1 MFRATDAFV
10 SHGSEWT
17 FPSKAPS
24 KPGWARRLLA
34 GTELWVAN
42 PATLALLLFAV
53 AIAARVAQFGN
64 PVVQVDDQ
72 FYLLVGDRMLHGAL
86 PFVDVWDRKPIGLFL
101 LYAGI
106 RLLGGGGVIQYQ
118 IVATLFA
125 ALTAFVIAR
134 IALRGTN
141 PHGAA
146 AAGVVYILYLGV
158 FGGEAGQSPVFYN
171 LLVACAGLT
180 IVRVLERPHFDR
192 ISVSLGAAAM
202 LLIGISLQ
210 VKYSTVF
217 EGALFGVVLMLAARA
232 DGWPLA
238 RVLSAAILWAGISAL
253 PTVAAWLVYVAIG
266 HNAEFVQANF
276 LSILARGSDGTG
288 IAAWR
293 LVQMTLG
300 LMPLLCAS
308 WMALSVK
315 REAETGVARRV
326 RHFVLTWA
334 VCAIAGVLVFGA
346 YFDHYALPLLLPL
359 SLCAAPLFGDPN
371 AGIAIVGGKR
381 TWRISAGLVVMIIAT
396 AISIPAINKNRRD
409 RGWGPQV
416 EKLAAFIQPRLGD
429 GCLFVFHGEPALY
442 QMTNSCFPTRWIF
455 PNHLNYRREANALG
469 VDAVAETSRIM
480 ATRPKLVVTS
490 TKPERDVNPA
500 TWAVVQAG
508 LARDYDL
515 AFAQPVG
522 SRMRLV
528 YQLKSG
534 R

>member
-24 KPGWARRLLA
+24 RRGWARGFLA
-34 GTELWVAN
+34 ATELWVAN
-42 PATLALLLFAV
+42 PATLALFLLGV

-86 PFVDVWDRKPIGLFL
+86 PFVDIWDRKPVGLFL

-106 RLLGGGGVIQYQ
+106 RLLGGSGVLQYQ

-125 ALTAFVIAR
+125 ALTALVIAR

-158 FGGEAGQSPVFYN
+158 FGGDAGQSPVFYN
-171 LLVACAGLT
+171 LLVACAGLL
-180 IVRVLERPHFDR
+180 IVRVLERPRFDHV
-192 ISVSLGAAAM
+192 SLSLGAAAM

-210 VKYSTVF
+210 IKYSTVF
-217 EGALFGVVLMLAARA
+217 EGALFGVVLMFAARA
-232 DGWPLA
+232 DGWSLS
-238 RVLSAAILWAGISAL
+238 RVLAAAALWAGISAL
-253 PTVAAWLVYVAIG
+253 PTLAAWLFYAAIG

-276 LSILARGSDGTG
+276 LSILARGSDGAG
-288 IAAWR
+288 AAAWR
-293 LVQMTLG
+293 LVLMTLG
-300 LMPLLCAS
+300 LLPLLCAS
-308 WMALSVK
+308 WMAASVK
-315 REAETGVARRV
+315 RHAETGAARRV
-326 RHFVLTWA
+326 RSFVMVWA
-334 VCAIAGVLVFGA
+334 ACAIAGVLVFGA
-346 YFDHYALPLLLPL
+346 YFDHYALPLLVPL

-371 AGIAIVGGKR
+371 AGIAIADGKR
-381 TWRISAGLVVMIIAT
+381 TWRISAGLVVMLIAT
-396 AISIPAINKNRRD
+396 AISVPAINKNRRD

-416 EKLAAFIQPRLGD
+416 ETLAAFIRPRLE

-442 QMTNSCFPTRWIF
+442 QMTNSCLPTRWIF
-455 PNHLNYRREANALG
+455 PNPLNLTREANALG

-490 TKPERDVNPA
+490 TRPERDVNPA
-500 TWAVVQAG
+500 TWAVVQTA

-515 AFAQPVG
+515 VFSQPVG

-528 YQLKSG
+528 YQLRSG